1 MIVFS
6 AVREATPSN
15 KYKKYEIGGV
25 TFRVTCILLISMET
39 TKDKRALF
47 DGKKSQLQNTIFQL
61 SHHQLCIFA
70 SVEPVCCAGNK
81 KPAPVELTCCQH
93 C

>member
-39 TKDKRALF
+39 TKDK
-47 DGKKSQLQNTIFQL
+47 S
-61 SHHQLCIFA
+61 
-70 SVEPVCCAGNK
+70 SV
-81 KPAPVELTCCQH
+81 
-93 C
+93 

>member
-47 DGKKSQLQNTIFQL
+47 DREKISTTKHYFPTQS
-61 SHHQLCIFA
+61 
-70 SVEPVCCAGNK
+70 P
-81 KPAPVELTCCQH
+81 PALHFC
-93 C
+93 